1 MKKLY
6 DLKTLPGW
14 KIDNHT
20 KIAIRL
26 VENDDYIAITKPIY
40 KSHSIMDVIEFEI
53 NEDKSVSFK
62 NVNNNNQ
69 IAVTIEESTQTIHIN
84 DYLS

>member
-1 MKKLY
+1 MKTLF

-26 VENDDYIAITKPIY
+26 VENEDYIAITKPIY
-40 KSHSIMDVIEFEI
+40 KSHSIMDVIEFEV
-53 NEDKSVSFK
+53 NDDQTVTFK
-62 NVNNNNQ
+62 NMNNNNQ
-69 IAVTIEESTQTIHIN
+69 IAVTIENDTKTIHIN
-84 DYLS
+84 NQQM

>member
-1 MKKLY
+1 MKTIF

-26 VENDDYIAITKPIY
+26 VENEAYIAITKPIY
-40 KSHSIMDVIEFEI
+40 KSHSIMDVIEFNKD
-53 NEDKSVSFK
+53 NEDNITFK
-62 NVNNNNQ
+62 NMNNNNQ
-69 IAVTIEESTQTIHIN
+69 IIVSIDETEKIIHIN
-84 DYLS
+84 NKA

>member
-1 MKKLY
+1 MKTLF

-26 VENDDYIAITKPIY
+26 VENEDYIAITKPIY
-40 KSHSIMDVIEFEI
+40 KSHSIMDVIEFEV
-53 NEDKSVSFK
+53 NDDQTVTFK
-62 NVNNNNQ
+62 NMNNNNQ
-69 IAVTIEESTQTIHIN
+69 IAVTIEKDSKTIHIN
-84 DYLS
+84 NQQM

>member
-1 MKKLY
+1 MKTQF

-26 VENDDYIAITKPIY
+26 VENENYIAITKPIY
-40 KSHSIMDVIEFEI
+40 KSHSIMDIIEFTTLSNGDI
-53 NEDKSVSFK
+53 RFN
-62 NVNNNNQ
+62 NQNNNNQ
-69 IAVTIEESTQTIHIN
+69 IAVTIDETQKTIHIK
-84 DYLS
+84 SA